1 MQAVMNIKEQCGE
14 LVVRDKETVS
24 PSDNDNSSTPGTDY
38 LTDSFLHPRILPY
51 EYPLKYI
58 YIIKLE

>member
-24 PSDNDNSSTPGTDY
+24 PSDNDNTTPGTDY

-51 EYPLKYI
+51 KYPLKYI
-58 YIIKLE
+58 YIIKFE